1 MLNNVNIVESDLIK
15 INNTVDKLQQILKTF
30 DIPFYRLTFNKNN
43 LVWLQKNLKKKNSKN
58 SNYET
63 AKQLIDDC
71 LNQRLYKS

>member
-1 MLNNVNIVESDLIK
+1 MLNNVNIVESVK
-15 INNTVDKLQQILKTF
+15 INNIVDKLQQVLKTL